1 MAQRWGLPVVA
12 WPMRLRPSFWDLV
25 ALPLVVGL
33 IALVAWASQ
42 QMSMPYTGGQE
53 IEISLDPWKLPEY
66 GLRTVMRMG
75 IALLVSLIFSLV
87 YAAVAAKSRRAEKL
101 LIPILDILQSVPIL
115 GFLSITVTGFIAL
128 FPGSLLGYECAA
140 IFAIFT
146 SQAWNMTF
154 SLYQSF
160 LGVPQDLREAARMY
174 HLSPWASFWQLEVP
188 YAMPQLVWNMM
199 MSMSGG
205 WFFVVASEAITVA
218 DQNTSLPGIGSY
230 IARASK
236 EGNLLAVGYAI
247 LAMLAFILIYDQLLF
262 RPLLAWSQRF
272 KIEEITEGEG
282 ERAWFLT
289 MLQRARFFRLIAWLG
304 DATADL
310 SSRIT
315 HATGPNPPI
324 SSEGWRNP
332 IITLIAW
339 AQGTRAAMRAFLER
353 HSRTIDW
360 IWNIALAL
368 LAAFA
373 LYRIVTFVG
382 SELGLEEV
390 GHVFLLSVATFVRVS
405 VLIAVASLVW
415 VPVGV
420 WIGLRPPIAHR
431 AQPIVQFLAAF
442 PANLF
447 FPIFV
452 SAIRDYHLNVE
463 IWLSVLMILGA
474 QWYILFNVIAG
485 TLALPTDY
493 QYVAGN
499 LGVSRWLWWRRLIL
513 PGIFPAY
520 VTGAITASGGA
531 WNASIVSEVAQ
542 WGDDKFVATGVGAYI
557 AEWTATGDFPRIVL
571 GITVLSLFVL
581 SFNRLFWRRLYTLA
595 EERLRLD

>member
-12 WPMRLRPSFWDLV
+12 WPMRLRPNFWDLV
-25 ALPLVVGL
+25 ALPLVFGSIAL
-33 IALVAWASQ
+33 IAWAGQ
-42 QMSMPYTGGQE
+42 QMSVPYTGGQQ

-66 GLRTVMRMG
+66 GLRTVLRMG
-75 IALLVSLIFSLV
+75 IALSISLVFSLA
-87 YAAVAAKSRRAEKL
+87 YAALAAKSRRAEKL
-101 LIPILDILQSVPIL
+101 LIPVLDILQSVPIL

-160 LGVPQDLREAARMY
+160 HGVPNDLREAARMY
-174 HLSPWASFWQLEVP
+174 HMSPWSSFWRLEVP
-188 YAMPQLVWNMM
+188 YAVPQLVWNMM

-218 DQNTSLPGIGSY
+218 DQNTMLPGIGSY
-230 IARASK
+230 IALASK
-236 EGNLLAVGYAI
+236 QGNIKAVGYAI
-247 LAMLAFILIYDQLLF
+247 IAMLAFILIYDQLLF

-272 KIEEITEGEG
+272 KVEEITEGEG

-289 MLQRARFFRLIAWLG
+289 MLQRAGFFQLIAWIGEEVSDFWSRLVHKRRPRPI
-304 DATADL
+304 
-310 SSRIT
+310 RIT
-315 HATGPNPPI
+315 
-324 SSEGWRNP
+324 
-332 IITLIAW
+332 LY
-339 AQGTRAAMRAFLER
+339 ER
-353 HSRTIDW
+353 HSERINLAFDW
-360 IWNIALAL
+360 AWNIALAG
-368 LAAFA
+368 LALFA
-373 LYRIVTFVG
+373 LHRIATFVA
-382 SELGLEEV
+382 SELQIGEV
-390 GHVFLLSVATFVRVS
+390 WHVFLLAIATFIRVS
-405 VLIAVASLVW
+405 VLIALASLIW
-415 VPVGV
+415 VPIGV

-493 QYVAGN
+493 QYVASN

-542 WGDDKFVATGVGAYI
+542 WGDDKFVATGIGSYI
-557 AEWTATGDFPRIVL
+557 AQWTGTEDTPRVVL
-571 GITVLSLFVL
+571 GVAMLSLFVL
-581 SFNRLFWRRLYTLA
+581 TFNRLFWRRLYTLA

>member
-12 WPMRLRPSFWDLV
+12 WPMRLRPNFWDLV
-25 ALPLVVGL
+25 ALPLVFGF
-33 IALVAWASQ
+33 IALISWAGH
-42 QMSMPYTGGQE
+42 QMSVPYTGGHE
-53 IEISLDPWKLPEY
+53 VEISLDPWKLPEY
-66 GLRTVMRMG
+66 GLRTMMRMG
-75 IALLVSLIFSLV
+75 IALVVSLVFSLA
-87 YAAVAAKSRRAEKL
+87 YAALAAKSRHAEKL
-101 LIPILDILQSVPIL
+101 LIPVLDILQSVPIL

-160 LGVPQDLREAARMY
+160 LGVPNDLREAARMY
-174 HLSPWASFWQLEVP
+174 HLSPWGSFWQLEVP

-218 DQNTSLPGIGSY
+218 NQNTTLPGIGSY
-230 IARASK
+230 IAIASK
-236 EGNLLAVGYAI
+236 QGDIAAVGWAI
-247 LAMLAFILIYDQLLF
+247 LAMLAFILSYDQLLF

-272 KIEEITEGEG
+272 KVEAITEGEG

-289 MLQRARFFRLIAWLG
+289 MLQRAGFFQLIAWIGEETG
-304 DATADL
+304 DL
-310 SSRIT
+310 WSRIT
-315 HATGPNPPI
+315 HRSKPRPI
-324 SSEGWRNP
+324 KIAFYERNSERINVA
-332 IITLIAW
+332 L
-339 AQGTRAAMRAFLER
+339 
-353 HSRTIDW
+353 DW
-360 IWNIALAL
+360 SWNVALAV
-368 LAAFA
+368 LAIFC
-373 LYRIVTFVG
+373 LYEIVTFVS
-382 SELGLEEV
+382 SELEFGEV
-390 GHVFLLSVATFVRVS
+390 WHVFLLAIATFIRVT
-405 VLIAVASLVW
+405 VLIAIASLIW

-452 SAIRDYHLNVE
+452 VAIRDYHLNVE

-493 QYVAGN
+493 LYVASN

-542 WGDDKFVATGVGAYI
+542 WGDDKFVATGIGAYI
-557 AEWTATGDFPRIVL
+557 AQWTGTEDTPRVVL
-571 GITVLSLFVL
+571 GVAMLSLFVL
-581 SFNRLFWRRLYTLA
+581 TFNRLFWRRLYTLA